1 VVKNSV
7 KNSPIWIVI
16 LIGAKIEW
24 SLASGTFHR
33 WKKVRKNQPK
43 TFLELPYQ
51 HNLYTVAII
60 ARIAQ

>member
-1 VVKNSV
+1 
-7 KNSPIWIVI
+7 VI
-16 LIGAKIEW
+16 RIGAKIEW